1 MTVSRSE
8 VRILLQEDG
17 YRKAGLILQ
26 CLAIACGLMLTFDS
40 IQLMKKCFA
49 SCEPLVVFS
58 LDMKSLCTVAQ
69 VVLTFVLANKTL
81 SQIRRFK
88 KSVQF

>member
-17 YRKAGLILQ
+17 YRKARLILQ

-40 IQLMKKCFA
+40 IQLMKKYFV

-58 LDMKSLCTVAQ
+58 LDMKRLCTVAQ

-81 SQIRRFK
+81 SLIRRFK